1 MNFSQ
6 TLIQG
11 RLVKRYKRFLADV
24 ELANGEVITAHC
36 ANPGSMLGLKEP
48 GLKVWLSKSDNP
60 KRKLA
65 YSWELVEIDDGERPA
80 LVGINTSLPNKLVKE
95 AIENSA
101 ISELK
106 GYDQLR
112 TEVKYGQS
120 SRVDFLLEFDRQS
133 LCYVEVKNVHLM
145 RKTGLAEFP
154 DSVTRRGTKH
164 LGELAEMV
172 KQGHR
177 AVMFYLIQRTDAKT
191 FRLARDIDPDYANA
205 FDIAITAGVEVICY
219 DCNISTKS
227 ISVSRKLRLP
237 RRL

>member
-65 YSWELVEIDDGERPA
+65 YSWELAEIDDGERPA

-101 ISELK
+101 ISELT

-120 SRVDFLLEFDRQS
+120 SRVDFLLEFDRQP

-172 KQGHR
+172 TQGHR
-177 AVMFYLIQRTDAKT
+177 AVMFYLIQRTDAKK